1 MKNILIVKSKKVN
14 RLKPVI
20 TIVLALFVYFLNAGS
35 ADAQEREISGRVVS
49 ADNNAGLPGA
59 NIVIKGTTRGTAT
72 APDGSFTLKIPDA
85 GATLVVS
92 YIGYST
98 QEVQVTN
105 EPEITIALP
114 ANVEEMMTVVVVGTR
129 NVNRTALDTPVPV
142 DVLDIK
148 ELQKIAPQIDVN
160 QLLTYVAPS
169 FQSNRQS
176 ASDGSEHIDPASLRG
191 LGPDQV
197 LILINGK
204 RRHNT
209 SLVNNQ
215 QTFGNGSVGTDLN
228 AIPTFAIARIE
239 VLRDGAAAQYG
250 SDAIAGVINIVLKS
264 SVDKITSSV
273 TGGATSEGDG
283 ETVQYNANYGFR
295 VGSTGFFNVTGEYL
309 KRQKTNRT
317 QNHELVIFDQSQFGN
332 FFAYPFSNPNA
343 RAIDDSILTARGLK
357 RDDFNFRVG
366 NAQIE
371 NAGVFFNTVV
381 PLSSGVEIYGFGGLS
396 YRDGRGSGFRRLPSD
411 GDNNVESIF
420 RNGFQ
425 PETQS
430 TLLDRSLAAGV
441 RGEIKDWHVDLSN
454 TFGTNRFDY
463 TINNTVNASLGA
475 ASQTSFDG
483 GGHEFTQNTTNLDF
497 SRYFQDPLDGALR
510 SVNLAFGSEFRVDRY
525 QIHAGEEA
533 SYRDFGVVDQIV
545 NGQIVRVDTNSANAG
560 AQSFPGFRP
569 ENEVDEY
576 RSNVSVYADVEVDFT
591 EKVLLAGALR
601 FEDYSDFGN
610 RLNAKIATRIRAHDR
625 FSLRGS
631 VSTGFRAPSLHQSF
645 FNTITIDLVDGRLV
659 DTGIFRNDSRL
670 AEFIGIPKLKEETSV
685 SLSAGFT
692 TTPFDN
698 FSLSVDGYVI
708 NVDDRIVL
716 TGTFGNDPF
725 GGPIPELVALF
736 QQVGA
741 TSGRFFTNAVDTK
754 TKGLDIVATYNTSAG
769 ASDFRFS
776 LAANF
781 TDNEV
786 DDKLNIPAALVG
798 QEDIYFGPQEK
809 SLIETNIPDF
819 KLNFTINY
827 RYQKFSA
834 LVRNVY
840 FGEVTRNGFP
850 FGVEQKHDGKLITD
864 LSLSYQLTPQV
875 SVTVGGNNIFDV
887 FPDEQVFD
895 NSFFG
900 VFKYAP
906 VQQGMDGSYFFGRIG
921 VSL

>member
-1 MKNILIVKSKKVN
+1 
-14 RLKPVI
+14 
-20 TIVLALFVYFLNAGS
+20 
-35 ADAQEREISGRVVS
+35 
-49 ADNNAGLPGA
+49 
-59 NIVIKGTTRGTAT
+59 
-72 APDGSFTLKIPDA
+72 
-85 GATLVVS
+85 
-92 YIGYST
+92 
-98 QEVQVTN
+98 
-105 EPEITIALP
+105 
-114 ANVEEMMTVVVVGTR
+114 
-129 NVNRTALDTPVPV
+129 
-142 DVLDIK
+142 
-148 ELQKIAPQIDVN
+148 
-160 QLLTYVAPS
+160 
-169 FQSNRQS
+169 
-176 ASDGSEHIDPASLRG
+176 
-191 LGPDQV
+191 
-197 LILINGK
+197 
-204 RRHNT
+204 
-209 SLVNNQ
+209 
-215 QTFGNGSVGTDLN
+215 
-228 AIPTFAIARIE
+228 
-239 VLRDGAAAQYG
+239 
-250 SDAIAGVINIVLKS
+250 
-264 SVDKITSSV
+264 
-273 TGGATSEGDG
+273 
-283 ETVQYNANYGFR
+283 
-295 VGSTGFFNVTGEYL
+295 
-309 KRQKTNRT
+309 
-317 QNHELVIFDQSQFGN
+317 
-332 FFAYPFSNPNA
+332 
-343 RAIDDSILTARGLK
+343 
-357 RDDFNFRVG
+357 
-366 NAQIE
+366 
-371 NAGVFFNTVV
+371 
-381 PLSSGVEIYGFGGLS
+381 
-396 YRDGRGSGFRRLPSD
+396 
-411 GDNNVESIF
+411 
-420 RNGFQ
+420 
-425 PETQS
+425 
-430 TLLDRSLAAGV
+430 
-441 RGEIKDWHVDLSN
+441 
-454 TFGTNRFDY
+454 
-463 TINNTVNASLGA
+463 
-475 ASQTSFDG
+475 
-483 GGHEFTQNTTNLDF
+483 NLDF
-497 SRYFQDPLDGALR
+497 SRYFQDPLAGALR
-510 SVNLAFGSEFRVDRY
+510 SVNLAFGSDFRVDRY

-645 FNTITIDLVDGRLV
+645 FNTITVDLVDGRLV

-692 TTPFDN
+692 TRPFDN

-725 GGPIPELVALF
+725 GDPIPELVALF

-741 TSGRFFTNAVDTK
+741 TSGRFFTNAVDTE

-769 ASDFRFS
+769 ASDFGFS

-781 TDNEV
+781 TDNQV

-840 FGEVTRNGFP
+840 FGEVIRNGFP
-850 FGVEQKHDGKLITD
+850 FGVDQKHDGKLVTD